1 MTRIYSDA
9 RMATIWLGEHANDRV
24 LAVEKIIEVATHL
37 VGLIS
42 ARSTGESPWEES
54 TLISHISPEDPV
66 FWGEPGSKC
75 HIAWQAIFKLLGRPW
90 FTRAWIVQEVIQAKE
105 RIFYC
110 GDRLVKWAHVITTSF
125 VAHELALYT
134 PTRLNPTFFNWF
146 TVLDMLSSWKKSRS
160 RSLLLNLCGELRVY
174 ESTNPRDKI
183 YAIAGLASDM
193 SPRDIVPDYT
203 TLFED
208 VYIKFTELC
217 LSRSPRGHELVILGF
232 VIRLLPDSKLL
243 RSILDNLPSWVCSG
257 STIIIVF
264 NH

>member
-1 MTRIYSDA
+1 
-9 RMATIWLGEHANDRV
+9 MATIWLGEHANDSV

-243 RSILDNLPSWVCSG
+243 RSIPDNLPSWVCSS